1 MFFLVFLVM
10 FNIKKGSIAAYSSS
24 WYFNLYT
31 NLYTSY
37 ITVLSNN
44 LKPKGCTKDFFITW
58 RSLIPHRYQFT
69 SITSRSTSYFLFIF
83 WMFFFFYG
91 ETLLLVL
98 FNYSTLTDTVQS
110 SSFFLVKQHVVF
122 MISTSSSKLLSCIN
136 FYIFFLT
143 SSAFVY
149 ILNLRYSYSYDYFR
163 LSAVNSNLIIT
174 VAFLYAV
181 FFN

>member
-1 MFFLVFLVM
+1 M
-10 FNIKKGSIAAYSSS
+10 FNVKKGSIAAYSSS

-37 ITVLSNN
+37 TAVSTNN
-44 LKPKGCTKDFFITW
+44 PKSERYAKNFFSTW
-58 RSLIPHRYQFT
+58 GKLIPHRYQFT

-98 FNYSTLTDTVQS
+98 FNYSTLTDTIQS

-136 FYIFFLT
+136 FYILFLT
-143 SSAFVY
+143 SSAFIY
-149 ILNLRYSYSYDYFR
+149 ILNLKYSYSYDYFR
-163 LSAVNSNLIIT
+163 LSVVNSNLIIT
-174 VAFLYAV
+174 LALLSTVYP
-181 FFN
+181 N